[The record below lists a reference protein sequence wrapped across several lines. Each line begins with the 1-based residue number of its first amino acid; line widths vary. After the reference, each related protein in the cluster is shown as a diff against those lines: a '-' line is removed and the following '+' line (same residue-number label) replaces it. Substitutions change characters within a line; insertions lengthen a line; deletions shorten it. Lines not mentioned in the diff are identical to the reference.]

1 MNNDFSRQYFAAIWI
16 LVLGFFLGTNTIYS
30 QTGTVSV
37 DFKNSSPQKII
48 DNLKSQTPYQFV
60 YQKDLDLSFPLVTL
74 KKDNV
79 TIDEVLNDLQSLTN
93 LDFRRTDNNIA
104 VKRNEAAKKKRRGKI
119 TGKVVDNNGL
129 SLPGANIKVIETGF
143 GTQSDIDGNYVL
155 ELEAGEYTI
164 EISVISFQT
173 QKITNVKVTEGED
186 TPLVVSLQEDAQ
198 SLNEVIIVQNYKQ
211 ATASV
216 EGMLLQQKKAAQ
228 FSDGISAEQIART
241 PDRDVASSLKR
252 ITGVTTVNDKYVVVR
267 SMGERWNQA
276 VMDGIALPSTDAY
289 QQNFSFD
296 IIPTAMV
303 ESIVVSKSATPDM
316 YANFA
321 GGYVEVKTKDIPK
334 ENFTNFSIS
343 TSYNSKSTFKDRL
356 TRQEGD
362 YDYWGFD
369 DGTRNYPTNHTT
381 IDPPKTEA
389 ESGPFIEYSKQF
401 TQDNFS
407 TYKTYGAPGTTLQFG
422 LGRAYK
428 LKDNNKWGFVGSFI
442 FKNTQET
449 LEIEHTERGSY
460 QKNSLF
466 VPEDDKTAY
475 ATFTKYGFRNSGA
488 NYNFNSTLGGMFNAA
503 IQLDNH
509 KITVRNTVM
518 HIYNNQLTQITG
530 WADGAVSIPEIING
544 NSLPVTSESN
554 YPVYTTFIQNKVE
567 GNHKF
572 DKLEVNWY
580 GAYGNVTKDTKDAT
594 FVDIGR
600 VKVGDDI
607 LEAYSVNNNRARFPF
622 SRSYFTN
629 DEVDYN
635 WAVNLKYTF
644 NFNDSFTNDIKAGY
658 FGTYKKAANQ
668 QESAK
673 LITVGQ
679 STEMATIYEPLPEF
693 LDGSNYY
700 YGGFGWQKYGIYG
713 NRYVGDVKIHSPYLM
728 LDDKIGQYVR
738 LVWGV
743 RAESYKYTQIESQ
756 SETPDGFSNVQG
768 DDKLWQFLPSAS
780 LIISPTNKMNVRLGY
795 NKSVLRPQFAE
806 RLSIPY
812 YDPLRAAKIYNYTDG
827 LVSSVANNYDVKF
840 EWYPSG
846 GEILSFGVYH
856 KDIDNPIES
865 VGFLNPSGVRD
876 IYNVNSSK
884 AKLWGVELEFYKSL
898 SFLGE
903 GDLLKHLFVYGNA
916 SVNDTKV
923 TSYVNLDGT
932 GGLYEANR
940 PLYGQSPYTYNLG
953 MDYIGERFG
962 FSLRHNAIGDQYIL
976 VGFDYSAEEIRMPY
990 AQTDAQL
997 SYKFFKEKDLQLKF
1011 SIKNMFDAGV
1021 QTYNNTNSYSKIEDV
1036 PVGSNPRSRYSLGA
1050 NATNKY
1056 DPDIDQV
1063 VFKSWIGRTISLSL
1077 NYDF

>member
-1 MNNDFSRQYFAAIWI
+1 MNNDFSRHYFTAIWI
-16 LVLGFFLGTNTIYS
+16 LFLGFLLGTNTIYS

-104 VKRNEAAKKKRRGKI
+104 VKRNDAVKKKRRGKI

-129 SLPGANIKVIETGF
+129 SLPGANIKVVETGF
-143 GTQSDIDGNYVL
+143 GTQSDIDGNYIL

-173 QKITNVKVTEGED
+173 QKITNVKVQEGED

-211 ATASV
+211 AAASV

-241 PDRDVASSLKR
+241 PDRDVAASLKR

-276 VMDGIALPSTDAY
+276 VMDGIALPSTDAS

-296 IIPTAMV
+296 IIPTAIV

-343 TSYNSKSTFKDRL
+343 TSYNSKSAFKERL

-369 DGTRNYPTNHTT
+369 DGRRDYPTNHTT
-381 IDPPKTEA
+381 IDPPTTEA
-389 ESGPFIEYSKQF
+389 ASGPFIEYSKLF

-422 LGRAYK
+422 LGRVYK
-428 LKDNNKWGFVGSFI
+428 LKDNNKWGFVGSLI
-442 FKNTQET
+442 FKNTQEK
-449 LEIEHTERGSY
+449 LEIDHIERGNYKSNTDFT
-460 QKNSLF
+460 K
-466 VPEDDKTAY
+466 EDDKTVY
-475 ATFTKYGFRNSGA
+475 SSFTKYGFKNSGA
-488 NYNFNSTLGGMFNAA
+488 SYNYNSTLGGMFNAS

-509 KITVRNTVM
+509 KITLRNTVM

-530 WADGAVSIPEIING
+530 WNDNDA
-544 NSLPVTSESN
+544 TSEILDGSKLAN
-554 YPVYTTFIQNKVE
+554 TAESDYPVYTTFIQNKIE

-600 VKVGDDI
+600 TKVGDDI
-607 LEAYSVNNNRARFPF
+607 LTGYSVYNSGNRFPF
-622 SRSYFTN
+622 SRSNFTN
-629 DEVDYN
+629 DEADYN
-635 WAVNLKYTF
+635 WAVNFKYTF
-644 NFNDSFTNDIKAGY
+644 NFNESFTNDIKAGY
-658 FGTYKKAANQ
+658 FGTYKKATNQ

-673 LITVGQ
+673 LVTVGQ
-679 STEMATIYEPLPEF
+679 ATERAIIYEPLTKF

-700 YGGFGWQKYGIYG
+700 YGGFGWQKFGIYG
-713 NRYVGDVKIHSPYLM
+713 NEYIGDVKIHSPYLM
-728 LDDKIGQYVR
+728 LDDKIGQYIR

-743 RAESYKYTQIESQ
+743 RAESYLYTQIQSQ
-756 SETPDGFSNVQG
+756 SENPNGFSEVQA
-768 DDKLWQFLPSAS
+768 DDKIWQFLPSVS

-806 RLSIPY
+806 RLGIPY
-812 YDPLRAAKIYNYTDG
+812 YDPVRSAKIYNYTDG
-827 LVSSVANNYDVKF
+827 IISSVSNNYDLKL
-840 EWYPSG
+840 EWFPSG

-856 KDIDNPIES
+856 KDIDNPIEA
-865 VGFLNPSGVRD
+865 VGYLNASGVRD
-876 IYNVNSSK
+876 IYNVNSKK

-923 TSYVNLDGT
+923 TSFVNLDGT

-940 PLYGQSPYTYNLG
+940 PLYGQSPYSYNLG
-953 MDYIGERFG
+953 FDYVGDRLG
-962 FSLRHNAIGDQYIL
+962 FSIRHNALGDQYIL
-976 VGFDYSAEEIRMPY
+976 VGFEYFAEEIRKPY
-990 AQTDAQL
+990 AITDAQI
-997 SYKFFKEKDLQLKF
+997 SYKFFKEKNLELKF
-1011 SIKNMFDAGV
+1011 SAKNLFDEGIE
-1021 QTYNNTNSYSKIEDV
+1021 TYNNGNSYSHITDA
-1036 PVGSNPRSRYSLGA
+1036 PIGSNPRAMFSLGA
-1050 NATNKY
+1050 GATKKF
-1056 DPDIDQV
+1056 DEDIDREI
-1063 VFKSWIGRTISLSL
+1063 FKAKNGRTLSLSI
-1077 NYDF
+1077 NYSF

>member
-1 MNNDFSRQYFAAIWI
+1 MNNDFSRHYFTAIWI
-16 LVLGFFLGTNTIYS
+16 LFLGFLLGTNTIYS

-104 VKRNEAAKKKRRGKI
+104 VKRNDAVKKKRRGKI

-129 SLPGANIKVIETGF
+129 SLPGANIKVVETGF
-143 GTQSDIDGNYVL
+143 GTQSDIDGNYIL

-173 QKITNVKVTEGED
+173 QKITNVKVQEGED

-211 ATASV
+211 AAASV

-241 PDRDVASSLKR
+241 PDRDVAASLKR

-276 VMDGIALPSTDAY
+276 VMDGIALPSTDAS

-296 IIPTAMV
+296 IIPTAIV

-343 TSYNSKSTFKDRL
+343 TSYNSKSAFKERL

-369 DGTRNYPTNHTT
+369 DGRRDYPTNHTT
-381 IDPPKTEA
+381 IDPPTTEA
-389 ESGPFIEYSKQF
+389 ASGPFIEYSKLF

-422 LGRAYK
+422 LGRVYK
-428 LKDNNKWGFVGSFI
+428 LKDNNKWGFVGSLI
-442 FKNTQET
+442 FKNTQEK
-449 LEIEHTERGSY
+449 LEIDHIERGNYKSNTDFT
-460 QKNSLF
+460 K
-466 VPEDDKTAY
+466 EDDKTAY
-475 ATFTKYGFRNSGA
+475 SSFTKYGFKNSGA
-488 NYNFNSTLGGMFNAA
+488 SYNYNSTLGGMFNAS

-509 KITVRNTVM
+509 KITLRNTVM

-530 WADGAVSIPEIING
+530 WNDNDA
-544 NSLPVTSESN
+544 TSEILDGSKLAN
-554 YPVYTTFIQNKVE
+554 TAESDYPVYTTFIQNKIE

-600 VKVGDDI
+600 TKVGDDI
-607 LEAYSVNNNRARFPF
+607 LTGYSVYNSGNRFPF
-622 SRSYFTN
+622 SRSNFTN
-629 DEVDYN
+629 DEADYN
-635 WAVNLKYTF
+635 WAVNFKYTF
-644 NFNDSFTNDIKAGY
+644 NFNESFTNDIKAGY
-658 FGTYKKAANQ
+658 FGTYKKATNQ

-673 LITVGQ
+673 LVTVGQ
-679 STEMATIYEPLPEF
+679 ATERAIIYEPLTKF

-700 YGGFGWQKYGIYG
+700 YGGFGWQKFGIYG
-713 NRYVGDVKIHSPYLM
+713 NEYIGDVKIHSPYLM
-728 LDDKIGQYVR
+728 LDDKIGQYIR

-743 RAESYKYTQIESQ
+743 RAESYLYTQIQSQ
-756 SETPDGFSNVQG
+756 SENPNGFSEVQA
-768 DDKLWQFLPSAS
+768 DDKIWQFLPSVS

-806 RLSIPY
+806 RLGIPY
-812 YDPLRAAKIYNYTDG
+812 YDPVRSAKIYNYTDG
-827 LVSSVANNYDVKF
+827 IISSVSNNYDLKL
-840 EWYPSG
+840 EWFPSG

-856 KDIDNPIES
+856 KDIDNPIEA
-865 VGFLNPSGVRD
+865 VGYLNASGVRD
-876 IYNVNSSK
+876 IYNVNSKK

-923 TSYVNLDGT
+923 TSFVNLDGT

-940 PLYGQSPYTYNLG
+940 PLYGQSPYSYNLG
-953 MDYIGERFG
+953 FDYVGDRLG
-962 FSLRHNAIGDQYIL
+962 FSIRHNALGDQYIL
-976 VGFDYSAEEIRMPY
+976 VGFEYFAEEIRKPY
-990 AQTDAQL
+990 AITDAQI
-997 SYKFFKEKDLQLKF
+997 SYKFFKEKNLELKF
-1011 SIKNMFDAGV
+1011 SAKNLFDEGIE
-1021 QTYNNTNSYSKIEDV
+1021 TYNNGNSYSHITDA
-1036 PVGSNPRSRYSLGA
+1036 PIGSNPRAMFSLGA
-1050 NATNKY
+1050 GATKKF
-1056 DPDIDQV
+1056 DEDIDREI
-1063 VFKSWIGRTISLSL
+1063 FKAKNGRTLSLSI
-1077 NYDF
+1077 NYSF